1 MAARTRNRNRVLVLL
16 ALLFFGPV
24 LLAVVAY
31 FGPWRW
37 SPDTAHGDLVDPP
50 RSWPMT
56 AALGAGAGAGSA
68 RWSLI
73 YARLEPCLDDC
84 VGQLMR
90 LEQVR
95 LALAQD
101 AERVQLVAY
110 VTGPNV
116 ERAAGA
122 GWAAMQADAAAAQPA
137 VAAFGAATIRA
148 GRIYIADPLA
158 NLVLSYP
165 PDVEQRAL
173 LDDLERL
180 LELSQIG

>member
-1 MAARTRNRNRVLVLL
+1 MAARNRNRVLLLL

-24 LLAVVAY
+24 LLAVIAY

-37 SPDTAHGDLVDPP
+37 SPDAAHGDLVDPP
-50 RSWPMT
+50 RSLPMT
-56 AALGAGAGAGSA
+56 AALDAGDDKG

-84 VGQLMR
+84 IGQLMR
-90 LEQVR
+90 VEQVR

-101 AERVQLVAY
+101 AERVRLVAY

-116 ERAAGA
+116 ERAAEA
-122 GWAAMQADAAAAQPA
+122 GWAAMHADAAAAQPA
-137 VAAFGAATIRA
+137 VDALGGATIRT

-180 LELSQIG
+180 LDLSQIG